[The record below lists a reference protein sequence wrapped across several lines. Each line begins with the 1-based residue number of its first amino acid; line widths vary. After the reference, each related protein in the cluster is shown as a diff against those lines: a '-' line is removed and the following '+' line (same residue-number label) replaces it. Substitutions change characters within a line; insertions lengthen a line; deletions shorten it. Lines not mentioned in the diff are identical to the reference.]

1 MLQYLKQEL
10 TKSRA
15 EIYQAKRGALWAY
28 NGQFIPTQATLVP
41 GEKSIEIYTQDF
53 SGQSKR
59 YNGISNDIPTVN
71 ISMSSKSY
79 RVADWVVG
87 AEWNIYQLQQHQLA
101 QSAGLRNLGGFISER
116 VNAMARSISE
126 AINKAVIFGQ
136 SDFKG
141 FLSNSDV
148 TTQVEATAPY
158 TLSTFDLYSYLAG
171 VSADFVTES
180 KLSPNQLTL
189 AVPDALYRKLTL
201 VTIVG
206 GIATSAYQ
214 LLTDSTF
221 GASFGQIVKIS
232 ELTFSELEANGVQAV
247 GTNRDRFVVY
257 YNSPETLLRE
267 TYPVKMTEPL
277 PTPDGLHF
285 AVSAYQGST
294 EVQVRE
300 PLYIKYFSIAK
311 P

>member
-10 TKSRA
+10 TRSRA

-28 NGQFIPTQATLVP
+28 NGLFIPTQATLQP
-41 GEKSIEIYTQDF
+41 GERSIEVYTQDF
-53 SGQSKR
+53 TGSSKR
-59 YNGISNDIPTVN
+59 YNGVSNDIPTVN

-79 RVADWVVG
+79 KIADWVVG
-87 AEWNIYQLQQHQLA
+87 ADWNIYQLQQHQLA

-116 VNAMARSISE
+116 VNAMSRAISE

-141 FLSNSDV
+141 FLGSSDV
-148 TTQVEATAPY
+148 TLQVETTAPY
-158 TLSTFDLYSYLAG
+158 TLTSFDLYTYFAG
-171 VSADFVTES
+171 VSADFVAES

-189 AVPDALYRKLTL
+189 AVPDALYRKLTQIS
-201 VTIVG
+201 VVAG
-206 GIATSAYQ
+206 VATSAYQ

-221 GASFGQIVKIS
+221 GSSFGQIAKIS

-247 GTNRDRFVVY
+247 GSNRDRFIVY

-267 TYPVKMTEPL
+267 TYPVKFTEPL
-277 PTPDGLHF
+277 PTQDGLHY

-294 EVQVRE
+294 EVQIRE
-300 PLYIKYFSIAK
+300 PLYIRYYSVAK